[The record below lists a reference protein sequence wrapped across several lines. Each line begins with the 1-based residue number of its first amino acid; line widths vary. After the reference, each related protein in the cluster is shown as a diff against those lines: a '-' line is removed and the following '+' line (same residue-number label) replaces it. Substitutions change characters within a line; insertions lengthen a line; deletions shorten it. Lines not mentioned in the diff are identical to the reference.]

1 MENIKIAILGHGNVG
16 GGTCEILSQNMQLI
30 SERIDKKILVS
41 HILVSDT
48 KKTRKWPTLGAKLT
62 DNFEEILN
70 SDVQIVVEALGG
82 IEPASSYME
91 DALKTGKHVVTAN
104 KAALAANYPILT
116 KAAKD
121 SGVSL
126 LFEASV
132 GGGIPALSAI
142 LGNLRGNRFSE
153 VSGILNGTTNY
164 ILTKMGSE
172 ALAYDDVL
180 KSAQELG
187 FAEADPTADVEGIDA
202 ANKLSILMALCFD
215 KYVHPDDIPRKG
227 ISHITL
233 DDIKSAKSQGKKIKL
248 LGTARLKDAIHL
260 FKNAENAKLAD
271 KASEIEYFVEP
282 VSIDDSHPLFNV
294 DNEYNGILIRG
305 NAVEDVMMYG
315 KGAGPLPTGSAVVGD
330 ILKIAE
336 NL

>member
-1 MENIKIAILGHGNVG
+1 MEKVKIAILGHGNVG
-16 GGTCEILSQNMQLI
+16 GGTCEILKDNMELI
-30 SERIDKKILVS
+30 SRRIHKEIIVS
-41 HILVSDT
+41 HILVSDV
-48 KKTRKWPTLGAKLT
+48 KKARKWPTLGAKLT
-62 DNFEEILN
+62 DDFEEILN
-70 SDVQIVVEALGG
+70 SDAQILVEALGG
-82 IEPASSYME
+82 VEPAATYME
-91 DALKTGKHVVTAN
+91 RAMRAGKHVVTAN

-116 KAAKD
+116 EVAKS

-142 LGNLRGNRFSE
+142 LGNLRGNKFSE

-164 ILTKMGSE
+164 ILTKMGSDG
-172 ALAYDDVL
+172 LAYEDVL
-180 KSAQELG
+180 KTAQDLG

-202 ANKLSILMALCFD
+202 ANKLSILMAICFD

-227 ISHITL
+227 ITHITL
-233 DDIKSAKSQGKKIKL
+233 EDIESAKSQGKKIKL
-248 LGTARLKDAIHL
+248 LGTAKVKDSIEKGRDSL
-260 FKNAENAKLAD
+260 G
-271 KASEIEYFVEP
+271 IEYFVEP
-282 VSIDDSHPLFNV
+282 VSIDENHPLFSV

-336 NL
+336 AL